1 MFKKVLLFLTIFVTV
16 TFSNAFAASDTD
28 VPILLYHNIAEQ
40 YNDAD
45 NLLHI
50 TPERFNE
57 HMQALNNAGYTAIS
71 YNDYKNYVNGILEIP
86 EKSIIIAFD
95 DGYMS
100 NYTYAF
106 PILKKFGMKAAI
118 FIVTGSVNNDKTV
131 YPHFGYAEAKE
142 MLDSGLIEIGSHT
155 HSHRSFKELS
165 YEETV
170 AEIRKSKYLIEQN
183 LKINCTLLAYPYGF
197 DNEWTKNEAIKAG
210 YEIVNMVGDKG
221 TNRRSDGLYELKR
234 LTVSGHLTADELI
247 EMIEKNR
254 AE

>member
-1 MFKKVLLFLTIFVTV
+1 MFKKVLLFILLLFS
-16 TFSNAFAASDTD
+16 FSNAFAASEPD
-28 VPILLYHNIAEQ
+28 VPILLYHNIAES
-40 YNDAD
+40 YEASD

-50 TPERFNE
+50 TPERFKE

-71 YNDYKNYVNGILEIP
+71 YNDYKNYVNGVSSIP

-95 DGYMS
+95 DGYLS

-106 PILKKFGMKAAI
+106 PILKEFGMKAAI
-118 FIVTGSVNNDKTV
+118 FVVTGSVDNEKTV
-131 YPHFGYAEAKE
+131 YPHFGYAQAKE

-170 AEIRKSKYLIEQN
+170 TELRKSKYLIESE

-197 DNEWTKNEAIKAG
+197 DNEWTKSEAIKAG
-210 YEIVNMVGDKG
+210 YEVINLVGDKG
-221 TNRRSDGLYELKR
+221 TNRPSDGLFDLKR
-234 LTVSGHLTADELI
+234 LTVSGHLDGEELL

-254 AE
+254 EL